1 MNDIVELTTG
11 PVRGRVF
18 EDFSLFQGIPYAAPP
33 TGELRWRAPQPVQP
47 WTEVRDATNPYFQDA
62 PTGEIFSEAAGQ
74 IPDAAIGPRDQT
86 IQEQFTN
93 GLVQIER
100 QGVSPDQAWD
110 NVLSELENALA
121 E

>member
-47 WTEVRDATNPYFQDA
+47 WTEVRDATKPGNPCPQTASAFANIQSSDEDCLYLDVTA
-62 PTGEIFSEAAGQ
+62 PRTAGTK
-74 IPDAAIGPRDQT
+74 P
-86 IQEQFTN
+86 
-93 GLVQIER
+93 VM
-100 QGVSPDQAWD
+100 V
-110 NVLSELENALA
+110 
-121 E
+121 